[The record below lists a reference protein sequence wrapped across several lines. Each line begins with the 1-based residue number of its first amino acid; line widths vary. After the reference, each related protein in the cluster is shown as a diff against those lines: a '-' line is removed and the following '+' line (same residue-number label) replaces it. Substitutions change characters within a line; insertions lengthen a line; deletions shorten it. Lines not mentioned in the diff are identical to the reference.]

1 MSTLFQGV
9 SFWVKKVM
17 VMLWSFWEKSFSRN
31 SGFFFWLSL
40 SFKCVF
46 WSLNQVTVQLG
57 RIFFILFVKSSLR
70 FYFLFLKTRWTKE
83 SGALT
88 RKSKTMVEFNAKLF
102 RLFFSYSL
110 VQVYLFFVHENLLQ
124 VLLLRLG
131 SNYIVHSFLCT
142 VCVWVSV
149 ATILRF

>member
-1 MSTLFQGV
+1 
-9 SFWVKKVM
+9 M
-17 VMLWSFWEKSFSRN
+17 VMLWSFWEKSSSRN
-31 SGFFFWLSL
+31 SGFFSDCHSVTNVYSGVSISCWGH
-40 SFKCVF
+40 
-46 WSLNQVTVQLG
+46 VTVQLS